1 MIGSDDVLACFI
13 AGNTF
18 TWDDWFRLETMDD
31 SFQPTIDMLLNVS
44 IFIWFGAVCPWRL
57 FAHSPVIP
65 IYRLIPLG
73 ILVLL
78 FRRLP
83 IIFAMHKQIHQI
95 EQKRQAL
102 FVGFFGPIGVSAIF
116 YLYISLEFLAKIQV
130 DGEVREDAA
139 YLMEVM
145 NVVIWFLV
153 ICSVVSTLVFRNLR
167 TLFSNVNQVVHGLS
181 IPLGKVGFF
190 IPRTLSTAL
199 SFARTGSNSPEDT
212 GPAFHIEGNDQTI
225 TDAEARVRRRPGWSR
240 NGGDSLPNRV
250 VRIGRSIISSG
261 TSSASTSRA
270 TSRAPSTSRSASQP
284 PVPMASVNALVLD
297 GEGAAPKG
305 NVKAGGE
312 NGEAPDPA
320 ERVIPGRTIRFH
332 DEQNKTKVGDEE

>member
-1 MIGSDDVLACFI
+1 MISEPC
-13 AGNTF
+13 
-18 TWDDWFRLETMDD
+18 
-31 SFQPTIDMLLNVS
+31 MLTS
-44 IFIWFGAVCPWRL
+44 
-57 FAHSPVIP
+57 
-65 IYRLIPLG
+65 
-73 ILVLL
+73 
-78 FRRLP
+78 
-83 IIFAMHKQIHQI
+83 
-95 EQKRQAL
+95 
-102 FVGFFGPIGVSAIF
+102 
-116 YLYISLEFLAKIQV
+116 
-130 DGEVREDAA
+130 
-139 YLMEVM
+139 
-145 NVVIWFLV
+145 
-153 ICSVVSTLVFRNLR
+153 
-167 TLFSNVNQVVHGLS
+167 QVVHGLS

-320 ERVIPGRTIRFH
+320 ERVVPGRTIRFH